1 MLDAEE
7 EEIRKLKDNRIV
19 LIENIKIRTWKKKEK
34 CIPSH
39 EISKHGKI
47 ANISKTGVSQKR

>member
-39 EISKHGKI
+39 EITK
-47 ANISKTGVSQKR
+47 